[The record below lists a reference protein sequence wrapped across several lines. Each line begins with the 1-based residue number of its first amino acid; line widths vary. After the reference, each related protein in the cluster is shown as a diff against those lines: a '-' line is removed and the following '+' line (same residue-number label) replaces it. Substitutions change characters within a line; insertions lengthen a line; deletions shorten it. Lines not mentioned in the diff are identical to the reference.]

1 MIARCLAEYDPRHA
15 TLDAL
20 IVERTARGPQRPFV
34 TYLPEKRT
42 LSYGEFDALTRRLSA
57 GLDAFGVAPRAHV
70 AVIFENCLEQLVA
83 TFGINRGGRVTV
95 PINASARGELLQ
107 YVLSFSDCAA
117 VIVEARLYPRVAEL
131 RAQLPQLRHVFVADI
146 AIDVPRGAAPPPTK
160 TEQRDGAPRPT
171 PSAVPTLRISRVS
184 EPAAVADAPGKQ
196 AEAEADPAE
205 DPPEASGNTV
215 TAEELKMLLD
225 LFEDDRPSLP
235 DGGGPR

>member
-1 MIARCLAEYDPRHA
+1 LPLPAPIP
-15 TLDAL
+15 LDAL
-20 IVERTARGPQRPFV
+20 RQ
-34 TYLPEKRT
+34 
-42 LSYGEFDALTRRLSA
+42 LTRAVVLTAEGCELSDDLRA
-57 GLDAFGVAPRAHV
+57 VALRSGVTCEVVDHP
-70 AVIFENCLEQLVA
+70 L
-83 TFGINRGGRVTV
+83 
-95 PINASARGELLQ
+95 
-107 YVLSFSDCAA
+107 AA
-117 VIVEARLYPRVAEL
+117 VAALVGIEREGSTDRAALVVAERQIDDL
-131 RAQLPQLRHVFVADI
+131 DGLFATIRSRMQRISIWVFEADF
-146 AIDVPRGAAPPPTK
+146 AIDAQRGAAPPPTK